1 MRRVRLSQVSSQTI
15 NDIKIESKVS
25 WQTNKLSL
33 ERTNED
39 VAPLENYCCLSSST
53 THSFSPP
60 FPVISVNS
68 ELLFVCSNVE

>member
-1 MRRVRLSQVSSQTI
+1 MRRVRISQVSSQTI

-33 ERTNED
+33 ERTQNED
-39 VAPLENYCCLSSST
+39 VAPLENST

>member
-1 MRRVRLSQVSSQTI
+1 MRRVRISQVSSQTI

-39 VAPLENYCCLSSST
+39 VAPLENYSYCCLH
-53 THSFSPP
+53 HSFIFSS
-60 FPVISVNS
+60 ISGDLR
-68 ELLFVCSNVE
+68 EL